1 LKNVADQLTWG
12 AVPEGFVRWSDG
24 KGGRMIV
31 RRGREREIKIA
42 ICFAEDGQSE
52 VSGYQGRAAL
62 RRIHMSDGANALVRQ
77 CCHGG
82 TLRALTQLRFFTWPP
97 RPFRELVVT
106 EELRRRGVP
115 TVEVLAACAIRTL
128 GPIYRGCLVTRELS
142 DSEDLWSALQS
153 GLVGRLG
160 WETTLRAV
168 AGSVRAMH
176 REGVFHGDLNLK
188 NILVR
193 PEEKG
198 VASYLIDF
206 DKAKLF
212 VGELPAE
219 LVKRNLDRLLRSARK
234 LDPHGNFFSAAAWE
248 EFVNF
253 YHDGATG

>member
-1 LKNVADQLTWG
+1 MLADQLTWG

-31 RRGREREIKIA
+31 RRGRERQIKID

-62 RRIHMSDGANALVRQ
+62 RRIHMSNGANALVRQ
-77 CCHGG
+77 CRHGG
-82 TLRALTQLRFFTWPP
+82 TLRGLTGPWFFTWPP
-97 RPFRELVVT
+97 RPFRELTLT

-115 TVEVLAACAIRTL
+115 TVEVLAACAIRGV
-128 GPIYRGCLVTRELS
+128 GPFYRGCLVTRELA

-153 GLVGRLG
+153 GLVARLG
-160 WETTLRAV
+160 WQNTLQAV
-168 AGSVRAMH
+168 AASVRAMH

-193 PEEKG
+193 PEESA
-198 VASYLIDF
+198 VASYIIDF

-212 VGELPAE
+212 LGKLPAE
-219 LVKRNLDRLLRSARK
+219 LVKRNLDRLHRSARK
-234 LDPHGNFFSAAAWE
+234 LDPHENFFSATAWQ

-253 YHDGATG
+253 YHDDATG

>member
-1 LKNVADQLTWG
+1 MLPDQLIWG
-12 AVPEGFVRWSDG
+12 AVPDGFVRWSDG

-31 RRGREREIKIA
+31 RRGRERQIKID

-62 RRIHMSDGANALVRQ
+62 RRIHLADGANALVRQ
-77 CCHGG
+77 CRHGG
-82 TLRALTQLRFFTWPP
+82 TFRGLTGQWFCTWPP

-115 TVEVLAACAIRTL
+115 AVEVLAACAIQRL
-128 GPIYRGCLVTRELS
+128 GAFYRGCLVTRELA

-160 WETTLRAV
+160 WERTLGAV
-168 AGSVRAMH
+168 AASIRAMH
-176 REGVFHGDLNLK
+176 REGIYHADLNLK

-193 PEEKG
+193 PEEKT
-198 VASYLIDF
+198 VKSYLIDF

-212 VGELPAE
+212 LGELPAE
-219 LVKRNLDRLLRSARK
+219 LVKRNLDRLHRSVLK
-234 LDPHGNFFSAAAWE
+234 LDPQGNYFSAPAWE
-248 EFVNF
+248 EFLDF
-253 YHDGATG
+253 YHDRATV